1 MNLTSVTYGG
11 VLGSVGLSAV
21 LSAVM
26 LPSVRSMLRKFYAAD
41 DVEEFWTR
49 YFALM
54 FFLGPLVVTLVFGIP
69 NSNSLANFSSI
80 DLVTRVATATLFG
93 LLLTLLGTALRV
105 GSLRQ
110 NVLVTPPTRKTD
122 DEFFR

>member
-1 MNLTSVTYGG
+1 MNLTSVTCGG

-21 LSAVM
+21 VSAVM
-26 LPSVRSMLRKFYAAD
+26 LPSVRSMLRRIYAAD
-41 DVEEFWTR
+41 DAEEFWTR

-105 GSLRQ
+105 GGLRQ
-110 NVLVTPPTRKTD
+110 NVIVAPPVRKTD